1 MFSRIPQKYQKVID
15 DADIQIN
22 NKTLNIN
29 EFKDTILDN
38 LDEDQKEWLNKY
50 KDVVIDLTMSKTK
63 SLTLY
68 DYILQIEYEFV
79 TISYLNF
86 S

>member
-68 DYILQIEYEFV
+68 VSAQ
-79 TISYLNF
+79 
-86 S
+86 